1 VDHADHLRL
10 IRDGVPGP
18 GGTWADF
25 GAGGG
30 AFTLALADLLGPDAT
45 IVAIDR
51 DAGALG
57 RLTRALKAQFPA
69 VGVRTLTAD
78 YAGALA
84 LPPLDGAVAA
94 NSLHFLAGVRRLA
107 ALSQIRAAL
116 HPGAPLIIVEYNLD
130 RSNTWVP
137 HPFTYEGW
145 EALAREAGLV
155 GTRLLTRRASRTSA
169 DMYAAVSF
177 APSSG
182 DEHVRTE

>member
-1 VDHADHLRL
+1 MDHSDHLRL
-10 IRDGVPGP
+10 IRGGVAVP

-57 RLTRALKAQFPA
+57 RLTRAMKTQFPTVA
-69 VGVRTLTAD
+69 LEALTAD
-78 YAGALA
+78 YAAPLA

-94 NSLHFLAGVRRLA
+94 NSLHFLTGVRRET
-107 ALSQIRAAL
+107 ALTQMRAAL
-116 HPGAPLIIVEYNLD
+116 LPGAPLIVVEYNLD
-130 RSNTWVP
+130 RGNAWVP

-145 EALAREAGLV
+145 ETLARDAGLV
-155 GTRLLTRRASRTSA
+155 GTRFLARRASRTSV

-177 APSSG
+177 APSA
-182 DEHVRTE
+182 DDKHIRAP